1 MYLAD
6 SSLGPLSPN
15 LVELI
20 IGTISF
26 LVVFAVLW
34 RVLLPRIQQT
44 LTERTDQIEGGL
56 QRAEEAQAE
65 AKQTL
70 EQYQAQLAEARHE
83 ASRMRQDAQEE
94 GARILAELRER
105 GEAER
110 QRLVAA
116 AHDQIDADRAQAIQ
130 ALRTEMGALAVEL
143 ASRVVGESLD
153 SDARQ
158 RRVVD
163 RFLEELDAEQVA
175 YGVTNMSAAPTVT
188 GRARAGQAAT
198 VTSGRAGAG
207 GRHARR

>member
-1 MYLAD
+1 MYLA
-6 SSLGPLSPN
+6 SSSGLGPLSPD
-15 LVELI
+15 LTELI

-26 LVVFAVLW
+26 LIVFAVLW

-116 AHDQIDADRAQAIQ
+116 AHDQIEADRVQAIQ

-143 ASRVVGESLD
+143 AGRVVGEALD
-153 SDARQ
+153 EDARQ

-163 RFLEELDAEQVA
+163 RFLAELETEQVA
-175 YGVTNMSAAPTVT
+175 TETPS
-188 GRARAGQAAT
+188 
-198 VTSGRAGAG
+198 
-207 GRHARR
+207 

>member
-20 IGTISF
+20 IGTIAF
-26 LVVFAVLW
+26 LVVFAMLW

-56 QRAEEAQAE
+56 QRAEEVQRE

-83 ASRMRQDAQEE
+83 ASRLRQDAQEE

-116 AHDQIDADRAQAIQ
+116 AHDQIDADRVQAIQ

-143 ASRVVGESLD
+143 ASRVIGEALD
-153 SDARQ
+153 QDARQ

-163 RFLEELDAEQVA
+163 RFLEELETEQVA
-175 YGVTNMSAAPTVT
+175 TESP
-188 GRARAGQAAT
+188 
-198 VTSGRAGAG
+198 S
-207 GRHARR
+207 

>member
-1 MYLAD
+1 MYLA
-6 SSLGPLSPN
+6 SSSGLGPLSPD
-15 LVELI
+15 LTELI

-26 LVVFAVLW
+26 LIVFAVLW

-83 ASRMRQDAQEE
+83 ASRLRQDAQEE

-143 ASRVVGESLD
+143 ASRVIGEALD
-153 SDARQ
+153 QDARQ

-163 RFLEELDAEQVA
+163 RFLEELETEQVPE
-175 YGVTNMSAAPTVT
+175 S
-188 GRARAGQAAT
+188 
-198 VTSGRAGAG
+198 TS
-207 GRHARR
+207 

>member
-1 MYLAD
+1 MRFLA
-6 SSLGPLSPN
+6 SAANPNANPLIPDLS
-15 LVELI
+15 ELI
-20 IGTISF
+20 IGALAF
-26 LVVFAVLW
+26 AVVFALLW
-34 RVLLPRIQQT
+34 RILLPRIQQT

-56 QRAEEAQAE
+56 QRAEEAQRE
-65 AKQTL
+65 ATQTL

-83 ASRMRQDAQEE
+83 ASRLRQDAQEE

-116 AHDQIDADRAQAIQ
+116 AHEQIEADRAQAIQ

-163 RFLEELDAEQVA
+163 RFLEELESEQVA
-175 YGVTNMSAAPTVT
+175 TESP
-188 GRARAGQAAT
+188 
-198 VTSGRAGAG
+198 S
-207 GRHARR
+207 

>member
-1 MYLAD
+1 MYLAA
-6 SSLGPLSPN
+6 SSLGPLSPS
-15 LVELI
+15 LSELI

-26 LVVFAVLW
+26 LIVFAVLW
-34 RVLLPRIQQT
+34 RVLMPRIQQT
-44 LTERTDQIEGGL
+44 MTERTDQIEGGL

-116 AHDQIDADRAQAIQ
+116 AHDQIEADRVQAIQ

-153 SDARQ
+153 ADARQ

-163 RFLEELDAEQVA
+163 RFLEELETEQVA
-175 YGVTNMSAAPTVT
+175 TESP
-188 GRARAGQAAT
+188 
-198 VTSGRAGAG
+198 S
-207 GRHARR
+207 

>member
-6 SSLGPLSPN
+6 SKLGPLSPS
-15 LVELI
+15 LAELI

-26 LVVFAVLW
+26 LIVFAVLW
-34 RVLLPRIQQT
+34 RVLLPRIQVT
-44 LTERTDQIEGGL
+44 LAERTDQIEGGL
-56 QRAEEAQAE
+56 QRAEETQRE

-83 ASRMRQDAQEE
+83 ASRLRQEAQEE

-116 AHDQIDADRAQAIQ
+116 AHEQIDADRVQAIQ

-153 SDARQ
+153 EDARQ

-163 RFLEELDAEQVA
+163 RFLAELESDQVA
-175 YGVTNMSAAPTVT
+175 TESP
-188 GRARAGQAAT
+188 
-198 VTSGRAGAG
+198 S
-207 GRHARR
+207 

>member
-1 MYLAD
+1 MYLAE
-6 SSLGPLSPN
+6 SALGPLSPS
-15 LVELI
+15 LAELI
-20 IGTISF
+20 IGTIAF
-26 LVVFAVLW
+26 LIVFAVLY
-34 RVLLPRIQQT
+34 RVLLPRIQQI

-56 QRAEEAQAE
+56 QRAEETQRE

-83 ASRMRQDAQEE
+83 ASRLRQDAQEE

-116 AHDQIDADRAQAIQ
+116 AHGQIDADRAQAIQ

-153 SDARQ
+153 EDARQ

-163 RFLEELDAEQVA
+163 RFLAELESEQVA
-175 YGVTNMSAAPTVT
+175 TESP
-188 GRARAGQAAT
+188 
-198 VTSGRAGAG
+198 S
-207 GRHARR
+207 

>member
-6 SSLGPLSPN
+6 SSPRAAIPD
-15 LVELI
+15 LVELV

-26 LVVFAVLW
+26 LIVFAVLW

-44 LTERTDQIEGGL
+44 LEERTDQIEGGL
-56 QRAEEAQAE
+56 QRAEEAQRE

-116 AHDQIDADRAQAIQ
+116 ARDQIEADRTQAIQ

-153 SDARQ
+153 QDARQ

-163 RFLEELDAEQVA
+163 RFLEELESEQVA
-175 YGVTNMSAAPTVT
+175 TESP
-188 GRARAGQAAT
+188 
-198 VTSGRAGAG
+198 S
-207 GRHARR
+207 

>member
-1 MYLAD
+1 MVVAS
-6 SSLGPLSPN
+6 SSLGPLAVDVP
-15 LVELI
+15 ELI
-20 IGTISF
+20 IGTIAF
-26 LVVFAVLW
+26 LLVFGVLW
-34 RVLLPRIQQT
+34 RVLFPRIQQT
-44 LTERTDQIEGGL
+44 LQERTDQIEGGL

-70 EQYQAQLAEARHE
+70 EQYQAQLADARHE
-83 ASRMRQDAQEE
+83 ASRLRQEAQEE

-116 AHDQIDADRAQAIQ
+116 AHEQIEADRAQAIQ

-163 RFLEELDAEQVA
+163 RFLEELESEQVA
-175 YGVTNMSAAPTVT
+175 TES
-188 GRARAGQAAT
+188 
-198 VTSGRAGAG
+198 SS
-207 GRHARR
+207 

>member
-1 MYLAD
+1 MRFLA
-6 SSLGPLSPN
+6 SAANPNANPLLPDLS
-15 LVELI
+15 ELI
-20 IGTISF
+20 IGALAF
-26 LVVFAVLW
+26 AVVFALLW

-56 QRAEEAQAE
+56 QRAEEAQRE

-83 ASRMRQDAQEE
+83 ASRLRQEAHEE
-94 GARILAELRER
+94 GVRILAELRDR

-116 AHDQIDADRAQAIQ
+116 AHDQIEADRAQAIQ

-153 SDARQ
+153 ADARQ

-163 RFLEELDAEQVA
+163 RFLEELESEQVA
-175 YGVTNMSAAPTVT
+175 TES
-188 GRARAGQAAT
+188 
-198 VTSGRAGAG
+198 SS
-207 GRHARR
+207 

>member
-1 MYLAD
+1 MYLAA
-6 SSLGPLSPN
+6 SSLGPLSPS
-15 LVELI
+15 LVELV

-26 LVVFAVLW
+26 LIVFAVLY
-34 RVLLPRIQQT
+34 RVLMPRIQQT
-44 LTERTDQIEGGL
+44 LKERTDQIEGGL
-56 QRAEEAQAE
+56 QRAEEAQRE
-65 AKQTL
+65 ATQTL

-83 ASRMRQDAQEE
+83 ASRLRQDAQEE

-116 AHDQIDADRAQAIQ
+116 AHDQIEADRTQAIQ

-153 SDARQ
+153 QDARQ

-163 RFLEELDAEQVA
+163 RFLEELESEQVA
-175 YGVTNMSAAPTVT
+175 TESP
-188 GRARAGQAAT
+188 
-198 VTSGRAGAG
+198 S
-207 GRHARR
+207 